1 MTFPQFITGATG
13 RLTFSTLNETF
24 DRIEQLER
32 RESVYRSRGSE
43 KTEIFPAKILSVS
56 GNLGAFVEVA
66 PSATTPNSWTEL
78 PNGIRSTDGTNAYAT
93 PIVGSNLAPDRVV
106 FLVASNAPDGSEI
119 FLVVEGQSSASNT
132 FAAIITAAT
141 ALTGSAA
148 ARKAWKYTL
157 KRFTATETT
166 TNITY
171 AGTGPDLFA
180 YNGCENNTDSTT
192 VFGVGLKP
200 DVTPASPTL
209 VRQPI
214 KTGTVVVCV
223 TESSGLNFFSVP
235 NGYEVTCP

>member
-24 DRIEQLER
+24 DRIEKLER
-32 RESVYRSRGSE
+32 SESVYRNRASE

-56 GNLGAFVEVA
+56 GSLGAFVEVA
-66 PSATTPNSWTEL
+66 PSATQPNSWTEI
-78 PNGIRSTDGTNAYAT
+78 PNGIRSTDGTNVYAT
-93 PIVGSNLAPDRVV
+93 PIVGSNLAVDRVV
-106 FLVASNAPDGSEI
+106 FLHASNAPDGSEI
-119 FLVVEGQSSASNT
+119 YLVVEGQSVSNT
-132 FAAIITAAT
+132 FAAIITAST

-148 ARKAWKYTL
+148 TRKAWKYTL
-157 KRFTATETT
+157 KRFAATETT

-171 AGTGPDLFA
+171 TGTGPDLFA

-200 DVTPASPTL
+200 DVTPAAPTL

-214 KTGTVVVCV
+214 KTGTVVLCV